1 MSARNFFNTGRKI
14 VAIGRNFSEHAKELG
29 NAVPT
34 TPFFFLK
41 PTSSFLAN
49 GGSIEVPQGCDVHHE
64 IELAAIIGREARD
77 VPASKAMDY
86 VDGYALAIDMTARD
100 LQAKAK
106 AKGLPW
112 SAAKGFDTF
121 TPIRQAIFIDFI
133 PKSAISDPQNVDLW
147 LKVNDTIKQ
156 SGNTKDMIFETSA
169 LIAYVSTIMKL
180 EAGDVLLT
188 GTPSGVGPIRPGD
201 IVTAGLK
208 PFGAEKDLINLK
220 FDVIERKGNYKD

>member
-1 MSARNFFNTGRKI
+1 MSARNFFTTGRKI

-29 NAVPT
+29 NAVPMS
-34 TPFFFLK
+34 PFFFLK
-41 PTSSFLAN
+41 PTTSYLAN

-64 IELAAIIGREARD
+64 IELAAIIGRDARD
-77 VPASKAMDY
+77 VAPSDAMDY

-100 LQAKAK
+100 LQAQAK

-121 TPIRQAIFIDFI
+121 TPISDFI
-133 PKSAISDPQNVDLW
+133 PKTAISNPHDVNLW

-156 SGNTKDMIFETSA
+156 NGNTKDMIFEIPK

-201 IVTAGLK
+201 IVTAGLR
-208 PFGAEKDLINLK
+208 PASAAKDLVNIK
-220 FDVIERKGNYKD
+220 FNVIERKGNYKN

>member
-121 TPIRQAIFIDFI
+121 TPISDFI
-133 PKSAISDPQNVDLW
+133 PKSAIPDPQNVDLW

-156 SGNTKDMIFETSA
+156 NGNTKDMIFETSS

-208 PFGAEKDLINLK
+208 PFGAEKDLVNLK
-220 FDVIERKGNYKD
+220 FNVIERKGNYID